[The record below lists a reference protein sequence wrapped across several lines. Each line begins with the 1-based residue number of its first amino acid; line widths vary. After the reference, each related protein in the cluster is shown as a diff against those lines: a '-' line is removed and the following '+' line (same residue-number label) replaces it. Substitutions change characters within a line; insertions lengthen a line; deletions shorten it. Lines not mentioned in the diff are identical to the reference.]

1 MGKLNNES
9 TVTNVE
15 QLVSKLKDALE
26 CAESLLKKM
35 SVEGIS
41 EKPKA
46 EPKKELKECSF
57 EELRALLATKSRA
70 GFTDEVKALINK
82 FGGSKLSDI
91 DESKYQ
97 SLYAEAERIN
107 NE

>member
-46 EPKKELKECSF
+46 EPKKEVKKCTF
-57 EELRALLATKSRA
+57 EELRALLAAKSRA
-70 GFTDEVKALINK
+70 GFTADVKVLINK
-82 FGGSKLSDI
+82 YGGAKLSDI
-91 DESKYQ
+91 DEANYQ
-97 SLYAEAERIN
+97 DLYEEAERLN